1 MDTALVIIDVQND
14 YFPQGKCE
22 LFQSEQALK
31 VTKRLLKHFRERKLP
46 VFCTTHITRGRSFFS
61 PKYERRSTS

>member
-31 VTKRLLKHFRERKLP
+31 VTKRLLKHFREGFVK
-46 VFCTTHITRGRSFFS
+46 FFV
-61 PKYERRSTS
+61 